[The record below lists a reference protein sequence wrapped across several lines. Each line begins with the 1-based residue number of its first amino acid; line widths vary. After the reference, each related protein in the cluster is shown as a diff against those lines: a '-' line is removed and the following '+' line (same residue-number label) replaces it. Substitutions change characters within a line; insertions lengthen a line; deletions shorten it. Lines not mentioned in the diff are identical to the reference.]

1 MVVGRTVLGAY
12 VSALTGGVEL
22 AKPSSG
28 DNVGEDKKWSDIGS
42 EVFKGQDGSERRKEV
57 VEGVLTPGGLAS
69 WCEEQVS
76 AKAVALK
83 VG

>member
-12 VSALTGGVEL
+12 VSALTGGVEV

-42 EVFKGQDGSERRKEV
+42 EAFRGEDGSERRKEV
-57 VEGVLTPGGLAS
+57 VEGVLAPGGLAS

-76 AKAVALK
+76 AKTEASQ

>member
-28 DNVGEDKKWSDIGS
+28 DNIAEEKNWSDIGS
-42 EVFKGQDGSERRKEV
+42 EVFMGEDGSERRKEV

-69 WCEEQVS
+69 WCEEHVS
-76 AKAVALK
+76 AETGALK